1 MAFLGEK
8 AMKHPIRCGHCGR
21 QFSPNPRVKNQRYC
35 SDRACQN
42 ARKRLW
48 QREKLATD
56 PDYKENR
63 RDSQKAW
70 CSRNPHYWKDYRRS
84 HPVYTRRNR
93 ELQNLR
99 DRGRASHSVDLA
111 KMDALE
117 PLPIVK
123 PGTYY
128 LVPDLANLAK
138 MDESA
143 QKVCLI
149 PIT

>member
-1 MAFLGEK
+1 
-8 AMKHPIRCGHCGR
+8 MKHQIRCAHCGR
-21 QFSPNPRVKNQRYC
+21 QFCPNPRVKNQRYC
-35 SDRACQN
+35 SEKTCQN

-56 PDYKENR
+56 LDYKENL

-70 CSRNPHYWKDYRRS
+70 CSRNPNYWKDYRRDHS
-84 HPVYTRRNR
+84 DYTRRNR

-99 DRGRASHSVDLA
+99 DRGRGSRSVDLA

-117 PLPIVK
+117 QLPTVK

-128 LVPDLANLAK
+128 LVPDSMNLAK
-138 MDESA
+138 MDASA